1 MAVGRR
7 AVVLGLV
14 VPGLAVPGAGRA
26 QAAGPAAPIVALN
39 AALRAGM
46 QAGRAVPFAERAA
59 RLRPAVERAFD
70 LPAILA
76 ASVGPR
82 FGGFSEAGKAALLAA
97 FTAFTVAT
105 WASNFDSDGGE
116 VFEVVP
122 QTRASGADLVVTT
135 RIVPPAGEATR
146 LDYVM
151 RQGEG
156 GWKAVDI
163 LLNGTISRVAVQR
176 SDFRS
181 LVAGGDPAPL
191 IESLRRR
198 TEGLAGGTRP

>member
-1 MAVGRR
+1 MLARR
-7 AVVLGLV
+7 ALLLGLV
-14 VPGLAVPGAGRA
+14 VPSVAVA
-26 QAAGPAAPIVALN
+26 QEAGPRGPIAGLN
-39 AALRAGM
+39 AALQQVM
-46 QAGRAVPFAERAA
+46 KAGRGTPFAARAA
-59 RLRPAVERAFD
+59 TLRPAVERAFD

-82 FGGFSEAGKAALLAA
+82 FAA
-97 FTAFTVAT
+97 FAEAAKAELLEAFTVFTVAT
-105 WASNFDSDGGE
+105 WVANFDADAGE
-116 VFEVVP
+116 RFELV
-122 QTRASGADLVVTT
+122 QETRALGQDQVVTS
-135 RIVPPAGEATR
+135 RIVPASGEATR

-151 RQGEG
+151 RQGPA

-191 IESLRRR
+191 LASLRSRAAS
-198 TEGLAGGTRP
+198 LAAGARS

>member
-1 MAVGRR
+1 MLARR
-7 AVVLGLV
+7 AFLLGLAL
-14 VPGLAVPGAGRA
+14 PTAAAAQDAPAGAT
-26 QAAGPAAPIVALN
+26 APIAALN
-39 AALRAGM
+39 AALREAM
-46 QAGRAVPFAERAA
+46 RAGRATPFAMRAT

-82 FGGFSEAGKAALLAA
+82 FAAFADAAKAELLEA

-105 WASNFDSDGGE
+105 WVGNFDADAGE
-116 VFEVVP
+116 RFELAAETRVLGQDHVV
-122 QTRASGADLVVTT
+122 ST
-135 RIVPPAGEATR
+135 RIVPPSGEPTR

-151 RQGEG
+151 RQGPA

-191 IESLRRR
+191 LASLRSR
-198 TEGLAGGTRP
+198 TASLAVGARS

>member
-1 MAVGRR
+1 MKFARR
-7 AVVLGLV
+7 ALLV
-14 VPGLAVPGAGRA
+14 GFALP
-26 QAAGPAAPIVALN
+26 AAAHGQSGGGPAAPIAALN

-46 QAGRAVPFAERAA
+46 QAGRATPFATRVA
-59 RLRPAVERAFD
+59 RLRPAVEGAFD

-82 FGGFSEAGKAALLAA
+82 FAGFPDAGKAALLAA
-97 FTAFTVAT
+97 FTEFTVAT

-116 VFEVVP
+116 VFEVVAE
-122 QTRASGADLVVTT
+122 TRASGADQVVTT
-135 RIVPPAGEATR
+135 RIVPPGGEATR

-151 RQGEG
+151 RQGAG

-163 LLNGTISRVAVQR
+163 LLSGTISRVAVQR

-191 IESLRRR
+191 IASLRRR
-198 TEGLAGGTRP
+198 SEGLAAGARP

>member
-1 MAVGRR
+1 MRVSRR
-7 AVVLGLV
+7 ALVIGLLLPV
-14 VPGLAVPGAGRA
+14 AARA
-26 QAAGPAAPIVALN
+26 QDGPTAPIAALN
-39 AALRAGM
+39 AALREAMRAGPD
-46 QAGRAVPFAERAA
+46 VPFAARVA
-59 RLRPAVERAFD
+59 RLRPAVEQAFD

-82 FGGFSEAGKAALLAA
+82 FKGFPAEAQAALLEA
-97 FTAFTVAT
+97 FTVFTVAT
-105 WASNFDSDGGE
+105 WARNFDADAGE
-116 VFEVVP
+116 SFEILP
-122 QTRASGADLVVTT
+122 QARALGDDRLVAT
-135 RIVPPAGEATR
+135 RIVPKQGEATR

-151 RQGEG
+151 RPGPG

-191 IESLRRR
+191 LASLRRR
-198 TEGLAGGTRP
+198 AEALAAGGAS

>member
-1 MAVGRR
+1 MAFARR
-7 AVVLGLV
+7 ALLLALV
-14 VPGLAVPGAGRA
+14 VPGVGRA
-26 QAAGPAAPIVALN
+26 QSGGPAAPIAALN

-46 QAGRAVPFAERAA
+46 QAGRGVPFAERAA

-82 FGGFSEAGKAALLAA
+82 FAGFSEAGKAALLAA
-97 FTAFTVAT
+97 FTEFTVAT

-116 VFEVVP
+116 VFEVLP
-122 QTRASGADLVVTT
+122 QTRALGADQVVST
-135 RIVPPAGEATR
+135 RIVPRDGEATR

-151 RQGEG
+151 REG
-156 GWKAVDI
+156 PQGWKAVDI

-191 IESLRRR
+191 IASLRRR
-198 TEGLAGGTRP
+198 AEGLAAGAQP

>member
-1 MAVGRR
+1 MLARR
-7 AVVLGLV
+7 ALLLGLV
-14 VPGLAVPGAGRA
+14 PMAAVA
-26 QAAGPAAPIVALN
+26 QTGPAAPIAGLN
-39 AALRAGM
+39 AALEQVMRAGRGT
-46 QAGRAVPFAERAA
+46 AFAARAA
-59 RLRPAVERAFD
+59 MLRPAVERAFD

-82 FGGFSEAGKAALLAA
+82 FAAFPEAAKAELLEA

-105 WASNFDSDGGE
+105 WVGNFDAYAGE
-116 VFEVVP
+116 RFEVAAEM
-122 QTRASGADLVVTT
+122 RALGADQVVTS
-135 RIVPPAGEATR
+135 RIVPASGEATR
-146 LDYVM
+146 LDFVM
-151 RQGEG
+151 RQGPQ

-191 IESLRRR
+191 LASLRSRAAS
-198 TEGLAGGTRP
+198 LAAGAKP

>member
-1 MAVGRR
+1 MRVARR
-7 AVVLGLV
+7 ALLLGVL
-14 VPGLAVPGAGRA
+14 VPGLARA
-26 QAAGPAAPIVALN
+26 QEGPAAPIAALN
-39 AALRAGM
+39 AALAEAMRAGREV
-46 QAGRAVPFAERAA
+46 AFAARVG

-82 FGGFSEAGKAALLAA
+82 FKGFSEEARAALLEA
-97 FTAFTVAT
+97 FTEFTVAT
-105 WASNFDSDGGE
+105 WARNFDADAGE
-116 VFEVVP
+116 SFEILAE
-122 QTRASGADLVVTT
+122 TRALGADRVVGT
-135 RIVPPAGEATR
+135 RIVPKQGEPTR

-151 RQGEG
+151 RQGPG
-156 GWKAVDI
+156 GWKAVDV

-191 IESLRRR
+191 LASLRRR
-198 TEGLAGGTRP
+198 AEVLASGGAS